1 MCSSGNIKSNQVFFD
16 DSKDNAL
23 LMLIIGLSDFLM
35 MAACASMTEIKA
47 AWYQFKN
54 FTMYHCQNNC
64 WLEHVLYCTVLVQW
78 MVMLCTLPS
87 LVTHY
92 CFLSITRPFQ
102 KISILLPPQW
112 KWQMGTL
119 PSSDISRTSEVN
131 LNIFYSPPPLRTAQI
146 SSVGER

>member
-64 WLEHVLYCTVLVQW
+64 WLEHVLYCTVLY
-78 MVMLCTLPS
+78 CTSAVNGNALYLTIFS
-87 LVTHY
+87 YT
-92 CFLSITRPFQ
+92 
-102 KISILLPPQW
+102 LLFPIYYPAIPENIHTPPTTVE
-112 KWQMGTL
+112 MTNG
-119 PSSDISRTSEVN
+119 
-131 LNIFYSPPPLRTAQI
+131 YSPLF
-146 SSVGER
+146 GHF

>member
-1 MCSSGNIKSNQVFFD
+1 
-16 DSKDNAL
+16 
-23 LMLIIGLSDFLM
+23 MLIIGLSDFLM

-54 FTMYHCQNNC
+54 FTMYHCQNNS
-64 WLEHVLYCTVLVQW
+64 WLEHVLW
-78 MVMLCTLPS
+78 MIILWISALLNIYIYLSTLPS

-112 KWQMGTL
+112 KWQMSPL
-119 PSSDISRTSEVN
+119 PSSDISRTTEVYKSKYFFTPLPFGWHKIPQWWSVRVMKWPN
-131 LNIFYSPPPLRTAQI
+131 AIFQNII
-146 SSVGER
+146 KI